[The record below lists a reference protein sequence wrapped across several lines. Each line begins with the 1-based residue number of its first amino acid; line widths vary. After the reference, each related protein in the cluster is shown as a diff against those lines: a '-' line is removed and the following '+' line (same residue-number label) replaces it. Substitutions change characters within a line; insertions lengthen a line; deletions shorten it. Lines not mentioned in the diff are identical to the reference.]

1 MSRLKTTLIILSS
14 LTLGTFIGTILGLQ
28 WSGEI
33 IINANW
39 MLGLE
44 IVTLIVIM
52 FLVTMSVNDRR

>member
-33 IINANW
+33 TINANW